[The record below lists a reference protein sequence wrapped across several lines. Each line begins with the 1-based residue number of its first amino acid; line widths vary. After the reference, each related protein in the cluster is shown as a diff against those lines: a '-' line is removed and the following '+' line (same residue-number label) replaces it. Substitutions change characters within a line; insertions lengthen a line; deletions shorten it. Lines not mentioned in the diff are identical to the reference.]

1 MIQEKVYNVNT
12 DITSNQ
18 SIFLGILIH
27 MEQKQCKKLNNVS

>member
-18 SIFLGILIH
+18 SIFFRHFDTHGAKT
-27 MEQKQCKKLNNVS
+27 MQET